1 MMTNKIPKM
10 TVKSTL
16 NLKNLSKK
24 QVKLLKKNKRKAQV
38 LSFRNA
44 KGNRPMKDSRK

>member
-1 MMTNKIPKM
+1 MMTNKIQIM
-10 TVKSTL
+10 TVKPTL

-24 QVKLLKKNKRKAQV
+24 QVKLLKKKRRKAQF

-44 KGNRPMKDSRK
+44 KGNRPMKDSHK